1 MKKMSDDIKFTDNSR
16 EVVTL
21 TYDEP
26 LENTNT
32 FGKKQYIYGVE
43 ETITGCTKF
52 SATEKLHEKIQLLGA
67 EKGTTLY
74 ITKTKDPEIN
84 NGYAFFKVEGSEDNP
99 EPKKKS
105 KPLHK
110 SIQKFEEQFKP
121 KETELDT
128 HELSLRVEKLEKIV
142 AALWKDKGDDDIPF

>member
-1 MKKMSDDIKFTDNSR
+1 MTELIIKPNLITKENFKKFGDMITTADIK
-16 EVVTL
+16 
-21 TYDEP
+21 P
-26 LENTNT
+26 
-32 FGKKQYIYGVE
+32 I
-43 ETITGCTKF
+43 
-52 SATEKLHEKIQLLGA
+52 
-67 EKGTTLY
+67 
-74 ITKTKDPEIN
+74 EIN

>member
-1 MKKMSDDIKFTDNSR
+1 MVCLNYVFLLSSFVTPCCFSL
-16 EVVTL
+16 VVSL
-21 TYDEP
+21 
-26 LENTNT
+26 
-32 FGKKQYIYGVE
+32 
-43 ETITGCTKF
+43 
-52 SATEKLHEKIQLLGA
+52 
-67 EKGTTLY
+67 TTLY